1 MNQKDKERG
10 IVKERTGKV
19 LSEKMDKT
27 VVIAVEQL
35 VRHPL
40 YRKYI
45 RRTKKL
51 YAHDAKNRC
60 HVGDTVRVVE
70 TRPLSRTKRWRVSA
84 ILERAK

>member
-10 IVKERTGKV
+10 IVKERPGKV

>member
-27 VVIAVEQL
+27 VVVAVEQK

-51 YAHDAKNRC
+51 YVHDAKNRC

-84 ILERAK
+84 ILERSK